1 MIKNW
6 MGKIE
11 MAALC
16 LALVF
21 AATAAGMAQST
32 TQGAIAGT
40 VEDVSGAVIGN
51 ATVTIHN
58 DGTNALKTVTTD
70 ESGFFKLPLVEPGT
84 YTVTI
89 SAAGF
94 GSEVEK
100 DVTVQVGVQTA
111 VSPKLS
117 AGKTETA
124 VTVTAEASVLNF
136 QSPDISSELSRT
148 AIDNIPIQIRRWS
161 ALALTTPGV
170 TADNYGFGLISVRA
184 MSTLLNNVEVDGADD
199 NQAYYSEE
207 RGRTRAQYSTSPNA
221 VQEFQVNTGVYSTQY
236 GRALG
241 AVINSITRSGSNQFH
256 GEGVFTD
263 LDRGFGADVPGVT
276 NLAGVPFKL
285 KDLKKIYGGTL
296 GGYLIKNKVF
306 FEYTYDQVT
315 HINDG
320 YGKPKSAGLLNG
332 SVVGSFLELP
342 DANVTSCNLTTGAVV
357 ATGNVHAALD
367 GQVCTLAARE
377 GLASYALGVSAYE
390 NGLTSIESDLGTVPR
405 KGYQEINTPKIDW
418 QIDSKERASFLFHRL
433 RWDAPGYVQ
442 TAAGPLNY
450 GVDAWGNDGV
460 KLDYGVA
467 KLESLVSSRIS
478 NELLYQYG
486 RELNYVG
493 QQPYSAY
500 TLNNLVSPG
509 TSGSGVV
516 NGPGGTIPYI
526 TLNAGST
533 GFFLGS
539 PYYSY
544 RQALP
549 DERKWQIEDTLYWS
563 LGNHS
568 LSMGGDFVH
577 NTDLTH
583 QEPYYFGYYNYSN
596 LPNFLSDEFSKGKS
610 GTCGSATAGSGVGTS
625 DCYTSFTQDFGAT
638 EFSVATMDYA
648 GFIQDNWKVSPRLA
662 VELGLRYDFEL
673 LPNPLPSVTAAT
685 PAFTPYSALNNHP
698 EDRNNFGPRIGFTY
712 DPYGDGKTVIRGGFG
727 LYYGRILNSSVL
739 SVLTSTGSAAGQYA
753 LGSSLKPFATGAPI
767 FPALIAGGTAAATPS
782 SMFLAP
788 NLQNPAADEF
798 DLNVQ
803 QELGKG
809 TAFQVSYLGSL
820 GRTLPN
826 FLNVNLAAPTVVSTI
841 TVGAPTVSGFGNG
854 PLPVGTTYSVPQFS
868 STYINPKFGNISE
881 LISNITSNYG
891 ALVLEIQNHSIHN
904 LSFDANYTW
913 SHALDY
919 NQNATTTAS
928 GSSNSWLNPYAGAR
942 QNYGVSQFNIGNRFV
957 GWVLYKFPSVSEG
970 SMLKYLANG
979 WSIDDSFQIQNGLPY
994 SAQINSG
1001 SSSSVASN
1009 SGTWN
1014 GINGVFYLAPI
1025 GLNTYQVPRAIVDD
1039 LRLQKSFKVERYE
1052 LQLISDMYNVANHE
1066 NYSTNDMN
1074 ESAYNFGST
1083 GTLNYI
1089 PYSAPGV
1096 GFGSHSATND
1106 SGFLYTP
1113 REFQVGVRLEF

>member
-1 MIKNW
+1 MLKMLTKIK
-6 MGKIE
+6 M
-11 MAALC
+11 MALSIAVLC
-16 LALVF
+16 
-21 AATAAGMAQST
+21 AATTMMQAQST
-32 TQGAIAGT
+32 TQGGIAGT
-40 VEDVSGAVIGN
+40 VFDSTGAVIAN
-51 ATVTIHN
+51 ATVLIHN
-58 DGTNALKTVTTD
+58 DGTNAEKTVKTD
-70 ESGFFKLPLVEPGT
+70 EGGYFNLPLVEPGT

-100 DVTVQVGVQTA
+100 DVTVQVGQQTA
-111 VSPKLS
+111 ISPKLS
-117 AGKTETA
+117 SGKTEVA
-124 VTVTAEASVLNF
+124 VTVTAEASTLNF
-136 QSPDISSELSRT
+136 ENPDIASELPRT
-148 AIDNIPIQIRRWS
+148 AIDDIPIQIRRWS

-184 MSTLLNNVEVDGADD
+184 MSTLLNNVEIDGADD

-241 AVINSITRSGSNQFH
+241 AVINSITRSGSNEFH
-256 GEGVFTD
+256 GEAVFTD

-276 NLAGVPFKL
+276 NLSGVPFKM

-296 GGYLIKNKVF
+296 GGYLIKNKLF

-342 DANVTSCNLTTGAVV
+342 DASVTSCNLTTGATV
-357 ATGNVHAALD
+357 ATGEVHATLD
-367 GQVCTLAARE
+367 AQVCSLAARG
-377 GLASYALGVSAYE
+377 GLSSYALGVSAYE
-390 NGLTSIESDLGTVPR
+390 SGLTSIESDLGTVSR

-418 QIDSKERASFLFHRL
+418 QINSKERASFLYHRL

-450 GVDAWGNDGV
+450 GLDAWGNDGV
-460 KLDYGVA
+460 KLDYGVT
-467 KLESLVSSRIS
+467 KLETLVSSHIS

-509 TSGSGVV
+509 TNGSGVV

-533 GFFLGS
+533 GFYLGS

-596 LPNFLSDEFSKGKS
+596 LTNLLSDEFSKGKA
-610 GTCGSATAGSGVGTS
+610 GTCGSTTAGSGVGTS

-638 EFSVATMDYA
+638 AFSVATMDYA
-648 GFIQDNWKVSPRLA
+648 GFVQDNWKVSSRLTL
-662 VELGLRYDFEL
+662 ELGLRYDFEM
-673 LPNPLPSVTAAT
+673 LPNPLPSLTVAT
-685 PAFTPYSALNNHP
+685 SAFTPYPGLNNHP
-698 EDRNNFGPRIGFTY
+698 EDRNNFGPRIGFTL

-727 LYYGRILNSSVL
+727 LYYGRIVNSSVL

-767 FPALIAGGTAAATPS
+767 FPAPIAGGSAAATPS

-803 QELGKG
+803 RELGKG
-809 TAFQVSYLGSL
+809 TAFQISYLGSL

-826 FLNVNLAAPTVVSTI
+826 FLNVNLAAPTVTSTI
-841 TVGAPTVSGFGNG
+841 TVGAPTVAGFGNG
-854 PLPVGTTYSVPQFS
+854 PLPVGSTYSVPQFS

-881 LISNITSNYG
+881 LISNITSNYN
-891 ALVLEIQNHSIHN
+891 ALVVEIQNRSMHN
-904 LSFDANYTW
+904 LTFDANYTW

-919 NQNATTTAS
+919 NQNATSTAS
-928 GSSNSWLNPYAGAR
+928 GSSNSWLNPYAAAR

-957 GWVLYKFPSVSEG
+957 GWVLYKFPNVAEESR
-970 SMLKYLANG
+970 LKYVANG
-979 WSIDDSFQIQNGLPY
+979 WSINDSFQMQNGLPY
-994 SAQINSG
+994 SAQINTG
-1001 SSSSVASN
+1001 SSSSIASN

-1014 GINGVFYLAPI
+1014 GINGVYYLPPV
-1025 GLNTYQVPRAIVDD
+1025 GLNTFQVPRAIVDD
-1039 LRLQKSFKVERYE
+1039 LRLQKSFKLERYE
-1052 LQLISDMYNVANHE
+1052 LQLIADMYNVANHQ

-1074 ESAYNFGST
+1074 ESAYNFGTT

-1089 PYSAPGV
+1089 PNSAPGI

-1113 REFQVGVRLEF
+1113 REFQIGARLEF